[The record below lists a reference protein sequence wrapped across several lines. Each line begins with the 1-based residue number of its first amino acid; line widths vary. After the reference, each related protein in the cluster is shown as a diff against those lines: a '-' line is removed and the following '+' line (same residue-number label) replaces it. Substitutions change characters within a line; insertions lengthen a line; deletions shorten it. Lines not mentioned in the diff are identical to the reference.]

1 MKEQS
6 IRYLVSH
13 GRLLL
18 RVVRNELAAR
28 YAASLLGLGWA
39 ALAPLLILGIYAL
52 IYVEIFKVRVPGL
65 EPVNYALFIFSGL
78 VPYLATA
85 EAVAV
90 GVSSVVADKALLSN
104 TVFPIDLV
112 PVKPVLNSQV
122 TMAVGLTVIIIG
134 LAATRS
140 LHWTVVLVPLVWIGH
155 AAALIGLNWVLSLL
169 NIVVRD
175 LQNLITAIL
184 MMLLVASPIAYTP
197 EMVPPVLKPLI
208 TVNPFAYYVVSY
220 QNLLVF
226 GRLPSPFDVFMLV
239 IISGGLLLIGSWF
252 FPRAKRVLLDYI

>member
-1 MKEQS
+1 MREQS
-6 IRYLVSH
+6 VRYLGSH
-13 GRLLL
+13 WRLLL

-39 ALAPLLILGIYAL
+39 ALAPLLILAIYAL

-65 EPVNYALFIFSGL
+65 EPVNYVLFIFSGL

-90 GVSSVVADKALLSN
+90 GVSSVVADKAFLSN

-112 PVKPVLNSQV
+112 SVKPVLNSQV
-122 TMAVGLTVIIIG
+122 TMAVGLAVIVIG

-140 LHWTVVLVPLVWIGH
+140 LHWTVVLVPLLWIGH

-169 NIVVRD
+169 NIIVRD
-175 LQNLITAIL
+175 LQNLISAIL

-197 EMVPPVLKPLI
+197 EMVPPVLKPMI
-208 TVNPFAYYVVSY
+208 AVNPFAYYVLGY
-220 QNLLVF
+220 QKLLVF
-226 GRLPSPFDVFMLV
+226 GVVPSPGEIVALV
-239 IISGGLLLIGSWF
+239 VISVGMLLLGSWF
-252 FPRAKRVLLDYI
+252 FPRAKRVLLDYV